1 MRQKKYLYREKR
13 KNKEGST
20 FKNLVGLMAVKIQ
33 FAKEGNVADGD
44 PMGVPSR
51 LICYGSLPLR
61 NTQMLKIF
69 EGPTCHVKFILW
81 ALQNVTDYK
90 VDNRTD

>member
-33 FAKEGNVADGD
+33 FAKEGDAADG
-44 PMGVPSR
+44 
-51 LICYGSLPLR
+51 
-61 NTQMLKIF
+61 
-69 EGPTCHVKFILW
+69 
-81 ALQNVTDYK
+81 
-90 VDNRTD
+90 

>member
-1 MRQKKYLYREKR
+1 MTQRQKKYLYREKR
-13 KNKEGST
+13 KNKDDGPS
-20 FKNLVGLMAVKIQ
+20 FKNLVGLMAIKIQ
-33 FAKEGNVADGD
+33 FAKELT
-44 PMGVPSR
+44 GVPSR